1 MLNNNQVM
9 SILQRAKK
17 ASISYEDAL
26 FLFKQSANPDV
37 AMEIFKVASY
47 VRDNEIGKYF
57 KLDGEIAPIMP
68 CLIDPFCNYC
78 TFSRQVLSRSELIE
92 GLKFASDLKLENL
105 RLSGGSDLNDFG
117 DAAVAFVELAKQHID
132 AKIHLNIGPTYSH
145 ENLVKLKALEI
156 GEVGSSLETINE
168 EAFRESKPGDS
179 LDQRKQTAI
188 DIGNM
193 GIDLQSIMMAG
204 LSYTDEDYLTHIFW
218 LKSMPTIKHVPI
230 SRFDPKKGTPMES
243 KKRTSPWLA
252 ARLCAITRLVL
263 RTVDIRIAAGGG
275 PDDIPLWILA
285 GGNRITSI
293 FIHKT
298 SCEPER
304 FEKENMQ
311 VISRE
316 VHNNLE
322 VVNRSEIATI
332 FASEMGFEVI
342 GLKK

>member
-1 MLNNNQVM
+1 MNNKRIEDILNYGE
-9 SILQRAKK
+9 KK
-17 ASISYEDAL
+17 PISYEDAL
-26 FLFKQSANPDV
+26 FLFKQSINPEV
-37 AMEIFKVASY
+37 ALKLFKTASY
-47 VRDNEIGKYF
+47 VRDNEVGKYF
-57 KLDGEIAPIMP
+57 KLDGEIAPVMP

-78 TFSRQVLSRSELIE
+78 TFSRQVLSKSDFIE
-92 GLKFASDLKLENL
+92 GLKFASDLGLENM

-117 DAAVAFVELAKQHID
+117 DGAVHFVEIAKQHID
-132 AKIHLNIGPTYSH
+132 AKLHLNIGPTYSH
-145 ENLVKLKALEI
+145 ENLVKLKALGI

-168 EAFRESKPGDS
+168 DAFFESKPGDS
-179 LDQRKQTAI
+179 LEQRKQTAI
-188 DIGNM
+188 EIGKH
-193 GIDLQSIMMAG
+193 GIDLQSIIMAG
-204 LSYTDEDYLTHIFW
+204 LSYNDEDYIKHIFW
-218 LKSMPTIKHVPI
+218 LKSIPTIKHVPI
-230 SRFDPKKGTPMES
+230 SRFDPKKDTPMEN

-316 VHNNLE
+316 IHNNLE